1 MAATDI
7 SDAFDLRLQTY
18 PKGLS
23 TIFRHLIL
31 TTMEDRIGTF
41 SGVVP
46 DVSVSL
52 SKERVVA
59 SKRKNPPPESI
70 ENIRTRSHVILSF
83 WAIVIFLG
91 LPIWWWTTS
100 IHRARLPLRNMLEW
114 ADGKVFSSLKRLP

>member
-23 TIFRHLIL
+23 TIFRHLSL